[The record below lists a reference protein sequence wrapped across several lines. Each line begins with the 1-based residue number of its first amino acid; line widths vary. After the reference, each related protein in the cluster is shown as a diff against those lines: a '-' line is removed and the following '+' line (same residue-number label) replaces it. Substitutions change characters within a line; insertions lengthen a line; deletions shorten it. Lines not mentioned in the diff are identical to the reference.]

1 VVYLTGN
8 FALGRV
14 RTLKKNLMLNWIFTA
29 VLLMALWF
37 IMSEKTEPKF
47 LIIGA
52 VSSIAI
58 ATLSLRL
65 QIMPGTKS
73 GEPYYIGGV
82 NPVRFIAY
90 FFWLIVQI
98 AKSAFYVS
106 IVSTISMNELNPAVV
121 WFRADYDNP
130 AARATLANS
139 ITLTPGTITIEI
151 NNDGIYSVHCLTD
164 YVRNGLLDGSMQR
177 KVAWLYGEEINFEVV
192 DTYIDS
198 SEQSSPV
205 RYARLKNVR
214 FRRDS
219 K

>member
-1 VVYLTGN
+1 
-8 FALGRV
+8 
-14 RTLKKNLMLNWIFTA
+14 
-29 VLLMALWF
+29 MALWF

-52 VSSIAI
+52 VSSIII
-58 ATLSLRL
+58 ATLSMRL
-65 QIMPGTKS
+65 LVIPGTKS
-73 GEPYYIGGV
+73 GEPYYVGGV
-82 NPVRFIAY
+82 NPVRFIIY

-106 IVSTISMNELNPAVV
+106 IVSTISMNELDPSVV
-121 WFRADYDNP
+121 WFRADYDSP
-130 AARATLANS
+130 AARAMLANS

-151 NNDGIYSVHCLTD
+151 SNDGIYSVHALTD

-177 KVAWLYGEEINFEVV
+177 KVAWLYGEEIDFEVV
-192 DTYIDS
+192 DTYIDA
-198 SEQSSPV
+198 SEQSAPV

-219 K
+219 E